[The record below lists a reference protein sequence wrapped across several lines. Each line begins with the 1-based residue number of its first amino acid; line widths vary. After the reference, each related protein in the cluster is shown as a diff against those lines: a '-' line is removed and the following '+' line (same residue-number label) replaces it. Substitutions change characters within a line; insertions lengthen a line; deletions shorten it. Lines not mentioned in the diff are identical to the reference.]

1 MPWHSSSTQ
10 LSQPLSLPHVYIR
23 GGWHTRNSALKMR
36 LKVLTNKENATP
48 DYSDDQADYDY
59 SLSYTDNR
67 GDIGGRNR
75 MMSDE
80 PLLGEWGSKFVTCF
94 GAKKDS

>member
-1 MPWHSSSTQ
+1 
-10 LSQPLSLPHVYIR
+10 
-23 GGWHTRNSALKMR
+23 MR

-94 GAKKDS
+94 RAKKDS